1 MKITIDAKKVARELA
16 TKHIER
22 VYGELKERRMSDE
35 NFTIMN
41 KKLEGSYNYYYSILS
56 ESAIIK

>member
-1 MKITIDAKKVARELA
+1 MTITIDAKKVARELA

-35 NFTIMN
+35 NFAIMN
-41 KKLEGSYNYYYSILS
+41 KKLEGSYSYYLEILTKHKH
-56 ESAIIK
+56 I